1 MPFST
6 RFAISFI
13 AISAI
18 IITILMCLGISFKSE
33 TNTAQDTFLLKTY
46 KNSVALYCNGEPIKI
61 YKDIVVNPLPQVDVL
76 KFNQGIIIED
86 MQKIDEILQD
96 YDG

>member
-13 AISAI
+13 VISAV
-18 IITILMCLGISFKSE
+18 IITILMCLGISFKAE
-33 TNTAQDTFLLKTY
+33 TRTVQDAYILKTY

-61 YKDIVVNPLPQVDVL
+61 YKDIVVNTLPQVDVL